1 VRGFFIYNKNNKS
14 YILFMKNKIIHHL
27 TVSKM
32 TEWICDKKYNNQELG
47 QKLRNYYW
55 DIRDELRNQK

>member
-1 VRGFFIYNKNNKS
+1 
-14 YILFMKNKIIHHL
+14 MKNKITHHL

-55 DIRDELRNQK
+55 DTIDELKNDK

>member
-1 VRGFFIYNKNNKS
+1 
-14 YILFMKNKIIHHL
+14 MKNKITHHL

-32 TEWICDKKYNNQELG
+32 TEWIVNDSHTDEELG
-47 QKLRNYYW
+47 KKLKEYYW